1 MSPLEIFIPIT
12 AILVGGIIVGVP
24 VVGLTARFAFKPVVE
39 AFLRMK
45 GAQADDRVPRLES
58 RLALMEEQL
67 HALERAQ
74 ERLVEEAEFHRQLSG
89 KA

>member
-1 MSPLEIFIPIT
+1 MGPLEIFIPIT

-45 GAQADDRVPRLES
+45 SAQADDRVPRLES
-58 RLALMEEQL
+58 RLAQMEEQL
-67 HALERAQ
+67 HAVERAQ
-74 ERLVEEAEFHRQLSG
+74 DRLVEEAEFQRQLSG
-89 KA
+89 RA